1 MQQFIVFILV
11 ILIIYL
17 IFSIRNAGLVTA
29 EFNGQI
35 YMVQE
40 HADKMKAVD
49 LLIRLKKDL
58 TIIAQKGLERANR
71 ENNTNYIEYI
81 SMIVSRLNTVYIREV
96 ERDSPYTSYSVNKGE
111 ELVFCL
117 RNKRTFEFYD
127 YNKILYVAVH
137 EIAHIGCPEIGHT
150 RLFFELN
157 KYLLE
162 TAKNDSMYNFIDYNT
177 VPEEYCGIE
186 INTNVLNYNFSSS
199 SKM

>member
-1 MQQFIVFILV
+1 MQQLYVFILV
-11 ILIIYL
+11 LLIIYL
-17 IFSIRNAGLVTA
+17 IYSIRTAGLVTA

-49 LLIRLKKDL
+49 LLIKLKKDL
-58 TIIAQKGLERANR
+58 TIITQKALERAKLEENR
-71 ENNTNYIEYI
+71 EYIEYVSTI
-81 SMIVSRLNTVYIREV
+81 ISRLTTVYIREV
-96 ERDSPYTSYSVNKGE
+96 EKDSPYTSYSVNKGE

-117 RNKRTFEFYD
+117 RNKKSFEFYE

-150 RLFFELN
+150 KLFFEIN

-162 TAKNDSMYNFIDYNT
+162 TAKNSSMYEFIDYNT
-177 VPEEYCGIE
+177 NPEEYCGIE
-186 INTNVLNYNFSSS
+186 INTNVLNYNF
-199 SKM
+199 

>member
-1 MQQFIVFILV
+1 MMQQFIVFVLV
-11 ILIIYL
+11 LLIIYL

-58 TIIAQKGLERANR
+58 AIIAQKGLDRANK
-71 ENNTNYIEYI
+71 ENNKEY
-81 SMIVSRLNTVYIREV
+81 SEYFNTIVTRLNTVYIREV
-96 ERDSPYTSYSVNKGE
+96 EKDSPYTSYSVNKGE

-117 RNKRTFEFYD
+117 RNKKSFEFYD

-137 EIAHIGCPEIGHT
+137 EIAHIGCPEVGHT
-150 RLFFELN
+150 KLFFQLN

-162 TAKNDSMYNFIDYNT
+162 TAKRDGMYNFVDYNNA
-177 VPEEYCGIE
+177 PAEYCGIE
-186 INTNVLNYNFSSS
+186 INTNVLNYQF
-199 SKM
+199 

>member
-1 MQQFIVFILV
+1 MQQFTVFILV
-11 ILIIYL
+11 LLIIYL
-17 IFSIRNAGLVTA
+17 IFSIKTAGLVTA

-58 TIIAQKGLERANR
+58 SIIAQKGLDRAISEKNKDY
-71 ENNTNYIEYI
+71 TEYI
-81 SMIVSRLNTVYIREV
+81 QTIVTRLNTVYIREV
-96 ERDSPYTSYSVNKGE
+96 EKDSPYTSYSVNKGE

-117 RNKRTFEFYD
+117 RNKKTFEFYD

-137 EIAHIGCPEIGHT
+137 EIAHIGCPEVGHT
-150 RLFFELN
+150 KLFFELN

-162 TAKNDSMYNFIDYNT
+162 TAKNAEMYDFVDYNNK
-177 VPEEYCGIE
+177 PSEYCGIE
-186 INTNVLNYNFSSS
+186 INTNVLNYNF
-199 SKM
+199 

>member
-1 MQQFIVFILV
+1 MMQQLYVFILV
-11 ILIIYL
+11 LLIIYL
-17 IFSIRNAGLVTA
+17 IYSIRTAGLVTA

-58 TIIAQKGLERANR
+58 TMIAQKSLERAKR
-71 ENNTNYIEYI
+71 ENNKEYIEYVSTI
-81 SMIVSRLNTVYIREV
+81 ISRLTTVYIREV
-96 ERDSPYTSYSVNKGE
+96 EKDSPYTSYSVNKGE

-117 RNKRTFEFYD
+117 RNKKSFEFYD

-137 EIAHIGCPEIGHT
+137 EIGHIGCPEVGHT
-150 RLFFELN
+150 KLFFEIN

-162 TAKNDSMYNFIDYNT
+162 TSKNEEMYDFVDYNNK
-177 VPEEYCGIE
+177 PEEYCGIE
-186 INTNVLNYNFSSS
+186 INTNVLNYSF
-199 SKM
+199 

>member
-1 MQQFIVFILV
+1 MEQQIIIGV
-11 ILIIYL
+11 LIIVIAYL
-17 IFSIRNAGLVTA
+17 IYSIKNSGLVHA

-49 LLIRLKKDL
+49 LLIKLKDDL
-58 TIIAQKGLERANR
+58 TIITQKSLERAKK
-71 ENNTNYIEYI
+71 ENNKDYIEYI
-81 SMIVSRLNTVYIREV
+81 SIILRKLTTVFIREV
-96 ERDSPYTSYSVNKGE
+96 EKDSPYTSYSVNKGE

-117 RNKRTFEFYD
+117 RNKETFEFYD

-150 RLFFELN
+150 KLFFELN

-162 TAKNDSMYNFIDYNT
+162 TAKDIDMYSYDDYNT
-177 VPEEYCGIE
+177 KPEEYCGIQ
-186 INTNVLNYNFSSS
+186 IYTNVLNYKF
-199 SKM
+199 

>member
-1 MQQFIVFILV
+1 MQQFLVLILV

-40 HADKMKAVD
+40 HSDKMKAVD
-49 LLIRLKKDL
+49 LLIKLKKDL
-58 TIIAQKGLERANR
+58 TIITQKSLERANK
-71 ENNTNYIEYI
+71 EKNYVYVEYI
-81 SMIVSRLNTVYIREV
+81 TNILNRMNTVYIREV
-96 ERDSPYTSYSVNKGE
+96 EKDSPYTSYSVNKGE

-117 RNKRTFEFYD
+117 RNKTTFEFYD

-137 EIAHIGCPEIGHT
+137 EIAHIGCPEVGHT
-150 RLFFELN
+150 KLFFELN

-162 TAKNDSMYNFIDYNT
+162 TAKNSEMYDFVDYNS
-177 VPEEYCGIE
+177 VPAEYCGIE
-186 INTNVLNYNFSSS
+186 INTNVLNYNF
-199 SKM
+199 